1 MDEEVTGVSDFGF
14 GRRIPL
20 LPPPPDEPFMSS
32 TRLGSFFF
40 LGTLIL
46 IFSPAFKLRSLIGD
60 DKAALIP
67 AAAWSSLS
75 HSALCSCKATLKSN
89 ASFLSLKARPMYAC
103 LP

>member
-1 MDEEVTGVSDFGF
+1 MEDDENDPNTFDGAPSVGSFGALGFDWGNMDEEVTGVSDFGF

-67 AAAWSSLS
+67 HAIGP
-75 HSALCSCKATLKSN
+75 
-89 ASFLSLKARPMYAC
+89 R
-103 LP
+103 